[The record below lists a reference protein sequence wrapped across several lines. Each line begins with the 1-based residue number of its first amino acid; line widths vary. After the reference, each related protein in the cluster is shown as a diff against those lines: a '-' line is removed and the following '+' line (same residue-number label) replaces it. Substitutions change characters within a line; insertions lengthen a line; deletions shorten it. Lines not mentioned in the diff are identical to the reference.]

1 MSVQTSG
8 IIRLASIDEIPEG
21 QGREFHVGDRYIALF
36 RHQGQ
41 FYAIEDMCPHA
52 GAPLYNCP
60 LSKGTVTCVLHGWRF
75 NLHDGACV
83 NLPTAP
89 AVPTFPVTV
98 RGYDVYVTLPPND
111 AGEQ

>member
-1 MSVQTSG
+1 MSVQTPG
-8 IIRLASIDEIPEG
+8 TIRLASIDDIPEG

-41 FYAIEDMCPHA
+41 FYAIEDECPHA

-83 NLPTAP
+83 NLPNAP

-98 RGYDVYVTLPPND
+98 RGYDVYVTLPPSD
-111 AGEQ
+111 AEGQ